1 MVKMTK
7 NRVDWWLPRYLIG
20 IKNER
25 LPLPLWSIRWLF
37 WHHYTRVGD
46 KGKMSLKVISNNK
59 DTFMTNCHLYS
70 LCRRRP
76 WSGNK
81 LYEWVYYYDY
91 YNCMYQ
97 SESSKEVL
105 SPLFGTRNLYSGNS
119 QWWRSKGGRKKK
131 TFINHHKKGL
141 LKNT

>member
-1 MVKMTK
+1 MIDDSLIS
-7 NRVDWWLPRYLIG
+7 NRNWEWKITTPIEIDKVIILT
-20 IKNER
+20 
-25 LPLPLWSIRWLF
+25 PLDKRRWQ
-37 WHHYTRVGD
+37 GE
-46 KGKMSLKVISNNK
+46 MSLKIISNNK

-119 QWWRSKGGRKKK
+119 QWWRSKGERKKK
-131 TFINHHKKGL
+131 KKFINHQKKGL
-141 LKNT
+141 LKNM